1 MFDLGSAKRPFFGL
15 RWKLFINLMLVLAA
29 IHFAY
34 GYYSY
39 LELRER
45 VEQERITEAERELYL
60 LEELVESSYRS
71 LLEVGEVIP
80 LLVLEQSEGQPT
92 STAYRQAIERY
103 YPSLLISGSVD
114 AVYLYD
120 DRGLKVAEE
129 GVVISLPDQII
140 TQVMESE
147 SPVKYFYCEDECL
160 RFMAF
165 PVRISLDQIGV
176 MAVGREMQDVILNFK
191 SQSGRDIGLALQPKG
206 MVKVARQWKM
216 DLKYLTQKVDNL
228 DLLNNLVNRVSI
240 PYGGGVFEIEHNDRL
255 YQVLLEP
262 PQGAML
268 GQAYWILIDDYTDR
282 ELAAENELFANLLF
296 ASAGLFI
303 AALFQLAVLRSPLQ
317 RLSDITDLLP
327 LLARSSYEEAQQRLG
342 GLKRRHVYRDELD
355 QLQESTFD
363 LSQQLGRL
371 EESLLER
378 AQVLMER
385 SIQLEAERDFVT
397 CLLDT
402 AEAIIITL
410 DDEGKI
416 VSVNR
421 FGQEVLGLNRG
432 ETTDIHFL
440 DLQHD
445 QNMCDQHRQC
455 LNRLFVGTERK
466 VQIESSI
473 RSDSEQEMQISW
485 LYSTL
490 DIPGSEAR
498 VLAIGLDFTERMHA
512 EKQLVWMAN
521 HDSLTSL
528 PNRLMFNRVLD
539 EAISRV
545 EEGEVMAVLFCDMDA
560 FKDVNDSLGHPVG
573 DELLKQAAERMQNV
587 IQNDALLA
595 RLGGDEFTILL
606 EKRHSVREVKNL
618 ALQILG
624 AFRQPFDIDGYEIFS
639 TLSVGIS
646 LYPEHGHDVLSLIQ
660 HADVAMFDAKERGK
674 NQVMFYQDEQSSQ
687 RYERFSLVNDLRR
700 ALERDEFQVYYQPQ
714 IDSLTGKVM
723 GVEAL
728 LRWLHP
734 EVGMVSPLKFIPLAE
749 EQGLI
754 VPIGEWVLEQACA
767 HGKAWHDSGMKFRIG
782 VNIAGQQIMHESL
795 LPTVKRVI
803 METGIDPSLLDLEVT
818 ENFLLR
824 QPEST
829 IPKLRKIRELGLSL
843 SMDDFGTG
851 YSSLSYLKK
860 LPLNTLKID
869 KSFVRD
875 IGEDPEGEA
884 IVKAIIVMAQS
895 LGLDVLAEGVE
906 THEQLAYL
914 RDHGCHLIQG
924 FYFSRPLPADEL
936 PDFVMHQAASNYLE
950 KG

>member
-176 MAVGREMQDVILNFK
+176 MAVGREMQDIILNFK

-432 ETTDIHFL
+432 ETTGIHFL

-455 LNRLFVGTERK
+455 FNRLFVGTERK

-539 EAISRV
+539 EAISRA

-606 EKRHSVREVKNL
+606 EKRHSVREVKNQ

-767 HGKAWHDSGMKFRIG
+767 HGKAWHDSGMQFRIG